1 MGSPMTISMEE
12 TEETHS
18 LRVGKTRLRKP
29 TPEDGFALN
38 RLVAVS
44 PPLDTNSVYC
54 NLLQCTHFA
63 DTAVAADVDGKLVGF
78 ISGYIPPDKPDT
90 LFVWQVVIAETMRGQ
105 GLAKQ
110 MMQELLLRLASRPVR
125 FIETTITPDNA
136 ASWGLFRS
144 LARDLNAELISKVFF
159 AREQHFGGQHDDEHL
174 LQIGP
179 IKSVSA
185 KAQ

>member
-1 MGSPMTISMEE
+1 MGWSMTISMEE

-18 LRVGKTRLRKP
+18 QRVGTPNLRQP
-29 TPEDGFALN
+29 TPEDGFLLN

-54 NLLQCTHFA
+54 NLLQCSHFA
-63 DTAVAADVDGKLVGF
+63 DTAVAADLDGKLVGF
-78 ISGYIPPDKPDT
+78 ISGYIPPAKPDT

-110 MMQELLLRLASRPVR
+110 MMQHLLLRLASRSLR
-125 FIETTITPDNA
+125 FIETTITPDND

-144 LARDLNAELISKVFF
+144 LARDLNAELVSDVFF
-159 AREQHFGGQHDDEHL
+159 RREQHFGGQHDDEHL

-179 IKSVSA
+179 INSLISR
-185 KAQ
+185 